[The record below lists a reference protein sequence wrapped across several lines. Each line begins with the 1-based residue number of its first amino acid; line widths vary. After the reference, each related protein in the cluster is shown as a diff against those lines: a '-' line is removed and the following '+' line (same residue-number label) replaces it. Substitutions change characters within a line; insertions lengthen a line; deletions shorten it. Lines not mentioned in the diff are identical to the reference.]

1 MTLEDFDGNYEFAL
15 FGKDYQAFM
24 PFMQPHT
31 QLFIE
36 GSVEE
41 RYFIKPEERAA
52 GKTSPYTFKF
62 KNVTLLGNVS
72 DDMVTEFVLHIDSS
86 RLSQDFRKQLVK
98 LLKESKGKIPLII
111 NLTDDTSGYKI
122 DFRSKKFSV
131 SVGQPLIDA
140 VNKLQINYS
149 FSRK

>member
-1 MTLEDFDGNYEFAL
+1 MI
-15 FGKDYQAFM
+15 Q
-24 PFMQPHT
+24 
-31 QLFIE
+31 
-36 GSVEE
+36 S
-41 RYFIKPEERAA
+41 
-52 GKTSPYTFKF
+52 
-62 KNVTLLGNVS
+62 
-72 DDMVTEFVLHIDSS
+72 TEFMDG
-86 RLSQDFRKQLVK
+86 Q
-98 LLKESKGKIPLII
+98 ESKGKIPLII